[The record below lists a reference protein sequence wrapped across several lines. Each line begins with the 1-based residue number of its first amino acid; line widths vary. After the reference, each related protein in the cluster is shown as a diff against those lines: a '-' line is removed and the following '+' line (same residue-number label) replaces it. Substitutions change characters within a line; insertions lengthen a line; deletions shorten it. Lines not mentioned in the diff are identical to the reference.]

1 MSSFVVFPLLGIS
14 GSDFSTLDLVSVLA
28 SLPFHGRGG
37 EKEGGVPSQFESLI
51 SELNATAGRC
61 RPRRGIRPSLRQR
74 RLRLLKPGGGAVVN
88 LSSGGGGGGGEDFTD
103 AALDT
108 AGAEQRAAYEAAVVA
123 HEEEEVRTVRSTV
136 PRGEYQ
142 RRGAQHVHAFFYP
155 VQTLGE
161 TPPGAHQF
169 VRIEYQRR
177 GNPHGFRPGVPSTIE

>member
-1 MSSFVVFPLLGIS
+1 MRYTS
-14 GSDFSTLDLVSVLA
+14 GTAAHTFELVPTCCRERLA
-28 SLPFHGRGG
+28 
-37 EKEGGVPSQFESLI
+37 GVECSPHEREAQ
-51 SELNATAGRC
+51 
-61 RPRRGIRPSLRQR
+61 
-74 RLRLLKPGGGAVVN
+74 GGGG
-88 LSSGGGGGGGEDFTD
+88 GGGGGGGEDFTD

-161 TPPGAHQF
+161 TPPGAYQF